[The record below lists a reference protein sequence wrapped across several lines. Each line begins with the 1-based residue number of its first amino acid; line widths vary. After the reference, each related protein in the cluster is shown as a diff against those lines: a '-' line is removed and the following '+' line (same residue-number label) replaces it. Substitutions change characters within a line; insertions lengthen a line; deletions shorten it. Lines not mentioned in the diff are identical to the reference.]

1 MTNILRSSFRSLVTR
16 LRRTPAARR
25 HATAIASIMLMC
37 LAMLAPVPAAP
48 APAATSG
55 AASDTAEQQTGQAAH
70 AAPAANDAAARARVA
85 FTHRLSKLDGTKLQA
100 TLVEVT
106 YGPGESSAP
115 HTHPCPIIG
124 HILEGAVRMTL
135 GDEAEKTYKAGDSFY
150 EEANSR
156 HLVSANASRTERV
169 RFLAFFT
176 CDADVPLT
184 MPLHPAGR

>member
-1 MTNILRSSFRSLVTR
+1 MTNILRSSVRSLVTR
-16 LRRTPAARR
+16 LGRTPAARR
-25 HATAIASIMLMC
+25 YATAIASIMLMC
-37 LAMLAPVPAAP
+37 LAMLTSVPAAP
-48 APAATSG
+48 APAAP
-55 AASDTAEQQTGQAAH
+55 QTGQAAH
-70 AAPAANDAAARARVA
+70 AAPAATDAAKRARVA

-115 HTHPCPIIG
+115 HTHPCPIVG
-124 HILEGAVRMTL
+124 HILEGAVRMKL

-150 EEANSR
+150 EEANSK

-184 MPLHPAGR
+184 TPLHPAGR